1 MKGKLNMIL
10 SILLL
15 MLVVYT
21 IVKGIDSD
29 SDTELMTWA
38 RRFYIATIM
47 FVICNICLFIGILH

>member
-1 MKGKLNMIL
+1 MIL

-29 SDTELMTWA
+29 SDTELITWA
-38 RRFYIATIM
+38 RRFYIAIIM
-47 FVICNICLFIGILH
+47 FVICSIYSFIRMLH

>member
-29 SDTELMTWA
+29 SDTELTTWA
-38 RRFYIATIM
+38 RRFYIFEDKIY
-47 FVICNICLFIGILH
+47 